1 MLKVSAGSDCVIW
14 EDVEACQ
21 PDWHDDGDGS
31 VVAAA
36 HHVRKEVDK
45 AVQAFP
51 VLDLEH
57 FISSSHGV
65 EKQECCSGSSSGGSD
80 ESAGAERGV
89 KVL

>member
-1 MLKVSAGSDCVIW
+1 MG
-14 EDVEACQ
+14 
-21 PDWHDDGDGS
+21 PFN
-31 VVAAA
+31 
-36 HHVRKEVDK
+36 VRKEGDK